1 VRISAAQRIQNEHR
15 IRAAM
20 DRMLRGEIPP
30 GGNCDVKTLAREA
43 GVDRAAFY
51 GNRPYAHLRIEFEQR
66 LQQLQRNGHTPD
78 PKTTQIERLKADLEA
93 LRTRLAQAN
102 TTIDQLTDFRTQA
115 LARLAAQHEEILR
128 LRGTADP
135 KINVA
140 HLPAARPRKVIGPC

>member
-1 VRISAAQRIQNEHR
+1 MRISAAQRIQNEHR

-78 PKTTQIERLKADLEA
+78 PKTTQIERLKADLDA

-128 LRGTADP
+128 LRGISDP